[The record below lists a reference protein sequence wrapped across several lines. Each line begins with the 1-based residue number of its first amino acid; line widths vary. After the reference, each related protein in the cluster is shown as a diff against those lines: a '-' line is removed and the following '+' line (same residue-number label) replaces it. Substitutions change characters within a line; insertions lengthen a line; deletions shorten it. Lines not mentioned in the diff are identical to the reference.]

1 MTPYQDKTLK
11 DTMKEERKKLRDMS
25 FRDKCWYIWEYYKF
39 PIIGILVAI
48 LLVISIGMTIY
59 NNRFETAL
67 SCVILNSQSSA
78 ENTVSEFFNDGFG
91 PYMNLGEEEKI
102 DVDYS
107 MSLTFDEN
115 AMSDF
120 TYAELAKISAM
131 VTSKEL
137 DVMIGKEDTIEHYG
151 EMGGFLD
158 LSEFLPAD
166 VYDKVKDKLYYVTD
180 QETGKNIAAGIYV
193 EDTGFEE
200 KTGLTLDQP
209 ILGIMS
215 NSTRTDTA
223 LKLIRYMFGL

>member
-1 MTPYQDKTLK
+1 MTPYQNKTFK
-11 DTMKEERKKLRDMS
+11 DSMKEERKKMRDMS

-39 PIIGILVAI
+39 PIIGILVAVF
-48 LLVISIGMTIY
+48 LVVSISMTIY
-59 NNRFETAL
+59 SNRFETAL
-67 SCVILNSQSSA
+67 SCVILNGQSSA
-78 ENTVSEFFNDGFG
+78 ENSVDEFFNDGFG

-107 MSLTFDEN
+107 MSLSFDEN
-115 AMSDF
+115 AMNEF

-131 VTSKEL
+131 ISSKEL
-137 DVMIGKEDTIEHYG
+137 DVMIAKEDTMKHYG

-158 LSEFLPAD
+158 LSQVLPAD

-180 QETGKNIAAGIYV
+180 QETGKTIAGGIYV

-200 KTGLTLDQP
+200 KTGLSLDQP
-209 ILGIMS
+209 ILGIIS
-215 NSTRTDTA
+215 NSTRTETA